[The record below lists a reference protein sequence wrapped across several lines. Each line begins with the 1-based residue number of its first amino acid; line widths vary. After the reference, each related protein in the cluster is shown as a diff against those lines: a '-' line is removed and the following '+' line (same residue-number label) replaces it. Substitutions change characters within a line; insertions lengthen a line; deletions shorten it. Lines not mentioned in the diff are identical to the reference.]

1 MHVAIPEPE
10 VTGSSLP
17 YRRYLDLV
25 TALIRMLP
33 WAGPA
38 PCMALWRRRE
48 TGVVMENPGDCGAAD
63 RFPPDELALRP
74 RNVHFPLDGSP
85 LHWIPGDPYGSH
97 TVTALNLFLP
107 SAERWFSTLLSDAL
121 EYVRDEHLREEIIG
135 FIGQEAVHAK
145 THDQVL
151 VDYLLRHGIDAGP
164 FQRQLDWV
172 AGQYDQRMSK
182 VAPRNRRK
190 ALASGTHALCAAEHF
205 TGVLGHWALNNS
217 WDDMAVDP
225 TLSDLY
231 RWHGAEEVEHRHVS
245 YNVAKYFNMD
255 YLAQAVSGVI
265 VSFALVGVVLRGTK
279 FLVNADPALPNLG
292 YPRLL
297 WKLHASGKRGAIP
310 TGGLIVRAAAR
321 LFRRDYNPVN
331 EGDTAQAVAYL
342 ATSPAARALQ
352 A

>member
-1 MHVAIPEPE
+1 
-10 VTGSSLP
+10 
-17 YRRYLDLV
+17 
-25 TALIRMLP
+25 
-33 WAGPA
+33 
-38 PCMALWRRRE
+38 
-48 TGVVMENPGDCGAAD
+48 VVMENPGACGAAD
-63 RFPPDELALRP
+63 QFPPDELALRP
-74 RNVHFPLDGSP
+74 RNVHFPLDSSP
-85 LHWIPGDPYGSH
+85 LHWIPGDPYASH

-107 SAERWFSTLLSDAL
+107 AAERWFSTLLSDAL

-164 FQRQLDWV
+164 FRRQLDWV

-182 VAPRNRRK
+182 IAPRNRRK

-217 WDDMAVDP
+217 WDDMAVDS

-255 YLAQAVSGVI
+255 YLAQSVSGVI

-297 WKLHASGKRGAIP
+297 WKLRASGKRGAIP

-342 ATSPAARALQ
+342 ATSPAARSLHA
-352 A
+352 

>member
-1 MHVAIPEPE
+1 
-10 VTGSSLP
+10 
-17 YRRYLDLV
+17 
-25 TALIRMLP
+25 
-33 WAGPA
+33 
-38 PCMALWRRRE
+38 
-48 TGVVMENPGDCGAAD
+48 VVMKHPGARGAAD
-63 RFPPDELALRP
+63 QFPPDELALRP
-74 RNVHFPLDGSP
+74 RNVHFQLDSAP
-85 LHWIPGDPYGSH
+85 LHWIPGDPYASH
-97 TVTALNLFLP
+97 SVTALNLFLP
-107 SAERWFSTLLSDAL
+107 AAERWFSTLLADAL

-145 THDQVL
+145 THDRVL

-164 FQRQLDWV
+164 FQLQLDWV

-182 VAPRNRRK
+182 IAPRNRRK

-217 WDDMAVDP
+217 WDEMAVDP

-255 YLAQAVSGVI
+255 YLAQAVSGAI

-297 WKLHASGKRGAIP
+297 WKLRASGKRGAIP
-310 TGGLIVRAAAR
+310 TGGLIVRAASR
-321 LFRRDYNPVN
+321 LFRRDYNPVD

-342 ATSPAARALQ
+342 ATSPAARALH